1 MEMRDRAAALLVAAA
16 VAATVGACAAPPT
29 GRSGDARPSVTP
41 AEDDLLVPPALR
53 ERVRADALRRARVWQ
68 APERP
73 IAEADLAANPPGPG
87 AFRADEDV
95 DCTFQLRPAEG
106 WSPKF
111 DCRLAAGDVVK
122 IKYGHNSVEVFGEVA
137 ATRLLSA
144 LGFGADRMYVVRSVR
159 CRGCPVF
166 PYPKVELL
174 DALLRDP
181 ARVTTFTVVAIERKM
196 SGRAIKGAHGSG
208 WAWPELDKIEPGA
221 GASSRAEIDALRLV
235 AVFLN
240 DWDSKPSNQ
249 RLVCLPGAESPTGC
263 SRPFAILQDV
273 GETFGPRGVDLDG
286 WRRTP
291 VWADAATCR
300 VSMKDLPYHGAT
312 FGEARITEA
321 GRRLLADELRQLSPA
336 QVRALFVAARFPDY
350 ARQSR
355 AGRDV
360 DNWVAAFE
368 DRVRQI
374 ADRAPCPQ

>member
-1 MEMRDRAAALLVAAA
+1 MRDRAAALLVAAA
-16 VAATVGACAAPPT
+16 VSAALGACAAPPT
-29 GRSGDARPSVTP
+29 GQSRGARPSATPPP
-41 AEDDLLVPPALR
+41 AEEDLLVPPALR

-68 APERP
+68 APAQP

-87 AFRADEDV
+87 AFRAGEDV
-95 DCTFQLRPAEG
+95 DCVFQLRPSEG

-111 DCRLAAGDVVK
+111 DCRLADGSVVK
-122 IKYGHNSVEVFGEVA
+122 VKYGHNSVEVFAEVA

-144 LGFGADRMYVVRSVR
+144 LGFGADRWYVVRSV
-159 CRGCPVF
+159 
-166 PYPKVELL
+166 
-174 DALLRDP
+174 
-181 ARVTTFTVVAIERKM
+181 IERKVA
-196 SGRAIKGAHGSG
+196 GRAIRGAHGSG
-208 WAWPELDKIEPGA
+208 WAWPELDRIDPAA
-221 GASSRAEIDALRLV
+221 GGSSRAEIDALRLM

-249 RLVCLPGAESPTGC
+249 RLVCLPGGELPAGC
-263 SRPFAILQDV
+263 SLPFAILQDV

-291 VWADAATCR
+291 VWADAGTCR
-300 VSMKDLPYHGAT
+300 VSMKDLPYQGAT

-336 QVRALFVAARFPDY
+336 QVRALFVAARFADY

-374 ADRAPCPQ
+374 ADRVPCPQ